1 MAPACRPSTVMNH
14 SEISLR
20 QAHLLE
26 RSTLLRQRLRSDA
39 ATLRGPLA
47 VADRVYSSLR
57 WLYLHPTWPLGAF
70 AIWIALRPKRLFRT
84 ASRAWWV
91 YRLASQWRQWSAAW
105 PKFLN

>member
-14 SEISLR
+14 PDISLR

-26 RSTLLRQRLRSDA
+26 RSTLLRQRLLSDA

-47 VADRVYSSLR
+47 VADRVYCSLW
-57 WLYLHPTWPLGAF
+57 WLYLHPAWPLGAF
-70 AIWIALRPKRLFRT
+70 AIWMALRPKRLFG
-84 ASRAWWV
+84 AVSRAWWI
-91 YRLASQWRQWSAAW
+91 YRLASPWRQWLAAW